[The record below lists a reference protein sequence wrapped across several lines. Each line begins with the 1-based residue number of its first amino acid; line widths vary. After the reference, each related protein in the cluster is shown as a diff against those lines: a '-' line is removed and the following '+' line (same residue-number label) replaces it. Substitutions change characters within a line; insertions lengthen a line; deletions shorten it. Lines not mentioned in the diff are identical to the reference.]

1 MVEWPKLNKQNHD
14 ANIRRCNQL
23 LCS

>member
-1 MVEWPKLNKQNHD
+1 MVGWIKLNKQNHD